1 MQHKRFEA
9 SSMHHAI
16 KRMPLLFGV
25 QDLQSFEYQ
34 SDTFHSSLLLN
45 RLDFGSLNR
54 RHRSQVARRCPHWIF
69 YRQRAQEKGAEKT
82 GSTTGQ
88 RIDLYVTEAQINKVC
103 CMVQHLGGQ
112 TCDPT

>member
-1 MQHKRFEA
+1 MVRCMMPHKRFEV

-16 KRMPLLFGV
+16 KRILLLFGV

-54 RHRSQVARRCPHWIF
+54 RHRSWVARRSPRWIF
-69 YRQRAQEKGAEKT
+69 YRQLAREKRAEKT
-82 GSTTGQ
+82 GSKTVQ
-88 RIDLYVTEAQINKVC
+88 RINLEVTEAQINKVC
-103 CMVQHLGGQ
+103 YMLPHLGG
-112 TCDPT
+112 